1 MSNRA
6 IIIGQDR
13 DYCYILREFLALR
26 DMYVT
31 VVLDYK
37 EGLDRLFYEK
47 PDLTIFESAGPEPL
61 RECVDAIKASNEFEI
76 VDFIGSQ
83 NVTAGKKPVL
93 LFDDKSR
100 INCLFDFLKSDFS
113 QTQPEQTPDTG
124 DEGSLESAFYPSL
137 LIDIYLKKRSGVLS
151 ITSSTNLIIYFING
165 NPVFA
170 EGGDIETAIG
180 RILLNSGKIDEE
192 TYEKAVDIASKNK
205 QKFGQIL
212 FEMGITSPHELNSFL
227 EFQMQEKILKGFYY
241 IKGRYEFKSGD
252 EFADRIVLYHVDLS
266 KVIYEGVKR
275 YIDVNGLE
283 DANPVIII
291 DPKLRGDING
301 LGLKPKELR
310 FVQLLK
316 DRATVREVLEGS
328 RLERPEALKLL
339 YFLSLFRLLKISG
352 MSTDD
357 IGRASIE
364 KRIRENETGSGA
376 GDAPEFHS
384 DMESVFAELK
394 ELESE
399 ESQESGFG
407 MGQSEAAGEVT
418 HQGAAGSGTEEEPE
432 SDSRDGN
439 SHAFES
445 LFGFSEE
452 RSEPKPTL
460 ESGTNHGLESP
471 GSPEFEED
479 NDEESYYVL
488 DTEEE
493 QFQNGE
499 PPAGTPVH
507 EIELDLEQETGE
519 SGPPA
524 WEETPAASQ
533 FQESGLPVDEDLKS
547 AADRDQYQPDQGNE
561 NSISAFFQAYGIV
574 NEGGE
579 TGIETESPAA
589 AAEPFSPG
597 QTAGPGPSAEE
608 ESDDSGKEHSSGF
621 NDRVAEFYSSI
632 GDKDYYEILG
642 VSRDSTPAEIRDS
655 YYHLV
660 KYYHPDVNPNADHE
674 TRAKAEEIFTRITT
688 AYETL
693 SQGDKRAQYDSHEEL
708 SALKSQAKYIYEAE
722 MTFKKGI
729 TLLVQRN
736 YTEAEKHLREA
747 VQMNPDEAAYIGAH
761 GWTRF
766 LAADD
771 KTSVLQEVRNC
782 LENAIK
788 MNDKIAENYYY
799 MGCVY
804 KHTNDFRNAAKYFEK
819 AIEIDPDYIEAK
831 REVRLINT
839 RRTNVINDKKLE
851 KNFWSS
857 LFKK

>member
-1 MSNRA
+1 LSKRA

-13 DYCYILREFLALR
+13 DYCYVLREFLALR
-26 DMYVT
+26 EMYVT
-31 VVLDYK
+31 VVLDYR
-37 EGLDRLFYEK
+37 EGLDRLLYEK
-47 PDLTIFESAGPEPL
+47 PDLTIFESSGPEPV
-61 RECVDAIKASNEFEI
+61 RECVDAIRESNEFEI
-76 VDFIGSQ
+76 VDFGSVQ
-83 NVTAGKKPVL
+83 TVKTGKKPVL
-93 LFDDKSR
+93 LFEDKSR
-100 INCLFDFLKSDFS
+100 INSLFDFLKSGFS
-113 QTQPEQTPDTG
+113 EPEPGQPPDTG
-124 DEGSLESAFYPSL
+124 DEGSLESIFYPSL
-137 LIDIYLKKRSGVLS
+137 LVDIYLKKRSGILS
-151 ITSSTNLIIYFING
+151 ITSSAKLIIYFING

-241 IKGRYEFKSGD
+241 VTGRYEFKSGD

-275 YIDVNGLE
+275 YIDVSGLE
-283 DANPVIII
+283 EANPAIVI
-291 DPKLRGDING
+291 DPKLRGDINS

-316 DRATVREVLEGS
+316 DRATVGEVLEGS
-328 RLERPEALKLL
+328 RLEKPEALKLL
-339 YFLSLFRLLKISG
+339 YFLSLFRLVKISG
-352 MSTDD
+352 MSQDD

-364 KRIRENETGSGA
+364 RRIRENETGPGASG
-376 GDAPEFHS
+376 GPEFHS

-399 ESQESGFG
+399 ESRDGGFG
-407 MGQSEAAGEVT
+407 TGRSEAAGEVT
-418 HQGAAGSGTEEEPE
+418 YQGAAEPDTEHEPE
-432 SDSRDGN
+432 TVSQDGN
-439 SHAFES
+439 SHGFES
-445 LFGFSEE
+445 LLGLGGE
-452 RSEPKPTL
+452 RSEPEPQF
-460 ESGTNHGLESP
+460 ESVTNHGLESP
-471 GSPEFEED
+471 GPPAFEED
-479 NDEESYYVL
+479 NNEEDYYVL

-493 QFQNGE
+493 ESLNGAQ
-499 PPAGTPVH
+499 PPSSPVY
-507 EIELDLEQETGE
+507 EIELDLEPETGE
-519 SGPPA
+519 TGSSA
-524 WEETPAASQ
+524 RDEAPAASQ
-533 FQESGLPVDEDLKS
+533 FEESGLPAGEDRES
-547 AADRDQYQPDQGNE
+547 APERDIHQPDRGND
-561 NSISAFFQAYGIV
+561 SISAFFQAYGNV
-574 NEGGE
+574 NESGE
-579 TGIETESPAA
+579 TGIETGSPAGE
-589 AAEPFSPG
+589 AELFFPDKPEGSDSP
-597 QTAGPGPSAEE
+597 AEIE
-608 ESDDSGKEHSSGF
+608 IDDAGKEHSSGF
-621 NDRVAEFYSSI
+621 SERVAEFYSEL

-660 KYYHPDVNPNADHE
+660 KHYHPDVNPNADHE
-674 TRAKAEEIFTRITT
+674 TRARAEEIFTQITT

-693 SQGDKRAQYDSHEEL
+693 SQGDKKAQYDSHEEL

-747 VQMNPDEAAYIGAH
+747 VQMNPDEAAYLGAY

-766 LAADD
+766 LAAED
-771 KTSVLQEVRNC
+771 KTSVLPEVKSC
-782 LENAIK
+782 LENAIR

-799 MGCVY
+799 TGCLY
-804 KHTNDFRNAAKYFEK
+804 KHTNDLRNAAKYFEK

-839 RRTNVINDKKLE
+839 RRTNVINDKKIE

>member
-1 MSNRA
+1 LSRRA
-6 IIIGQDR
+6 LIIGQDR
-13 DYCYILREFLALR
+13 DYCYVLREFLALR
-26 DMYVT
+26 ELYVT

-47 PDLTIFESAGPEPL
+47 PDLTIFESSGPEPV
-61 RECVDAIKASNEFEI
+61 RACVDAIRESNEFEI
-76 VDFIGSQ
+76 VDFGSGQ
-83 NVTAGKKPVL
+83 AIRTGTKSVL
-93 LFDDKSR
+93 FFDDKSR
-100 INCLFDFLKSDFS
+100 INSLFDFLKSGFS
-113 QTQPEQTPDTG
+113 QPQPEQPPDTG
-124 DEGSLESAFYPSL
+124 DEGSLECTFYPSL
-137 LIDIYLKKRSGVLS
+137 LVDINLKKKSGVLS

-241 IKGRYEFKSGD
+241 IKGKYVFKSGD
-252 EFADRIVLYHVDLS
+252 EFADRIVLYQVDVS

-275 YIDVNGLE
+275 YIDVNDLE
-283 DANPVIII
+283 EANPAIII
-291 DPKLRGDING
+291 DPKLRTDINS

-339 YFLSLFRLLKISG
+339 YFLSLFRLVKMSGISP
-352 MSTDD
+352 DD

-364 KRIRENETGSGA
+364 KRIRESETGPGVSGA
-376 GDAPEFHS
+376 QEFHS

-399 ESQESGFG
+399 ESPEVGLG
-407 MGQSEAAGEVT
+407 TGHSETVDEIV
-418 HQGAAGSGTEEEPE
+418 HQGEEQEPE
-432 SDSRDGN
+432 AKSAAGN

-445 LFGFSEE
+445 RFGFSEGA
-452 RSEPKPTL
+452 SEPEVPL
-460 ESGTNHGLESP
+460 EGSPNSGFESP
-471 GSPEFEED
+471 GPSAYEE
-479 NDEESYYVL
+479 NNKEEEYYIL
-488 DTEEE
+488 DTEGEE
-493 QFQNGE
+493 PQAGE
-499 PPAGTPVH
+499 PQVSPPVY
-507 EIELDLEQETGE
+507 EIELDLGPEAGE
-519 SGPPA
+519 NGQSA
-524 WEETPAASQ
+524 WGEAPTTPQ
-533 FQESGLPVDEDLKS
+533 FQEPARPGGEDREG
-547 AADRDQYQPDQGNE
+547 APDTDQYPSDQGNE
-561 NSISAFFQAYGIV
+561 SGLSALFQPYGDV

-579 TGIETESPAA
+579 IEKDTETPAGGVEFIFTGQSAGFESPA
-589 AAEPFSPG
+589 EK
-597 QTAGPGPSAEE
+597 
-608 ESDDSGKEHSSGF
+608 ESDTAGKEHSSGF
-621 NDRVAEFYSSI
+621 SDRVAGFHSAI

-642 VSRDSTPAEIRDS
+642 VSRDSTVEEIRDS
-655 YYHLV
+655 YYQLV
-660 KYYHPDVNPNADHE
+660 KHYHPDVNPNADQE

-693 SQGDKRAQYDSHEEL
+693 SQGDKRSQYDSHEEL

-729 TLLVQRN
+729 TLLIQRN

-747 VQMNPDEAAYIGAH
+747 VQMNPDEAAYLGAH

-766 LAADD
+766 LAAED
-771 KTSVLQEVRNC
+771 KMSVLQEVRSC

-788 MNDKIAENYYY
+788 MNDKIPENYYY

-804 KHTNDFRNAAKYFEK
+804 KHTNDLRNAAKYFEK

-839 RRTNVINDKKLE
+839 RRTNITNDKKIE

>member
-1 MSNRA
+1 MSRRA
-6 IIIGQDR
+6 LIIGRDR
-13 DYCYILREFLALR
+13 DYCYVLREFLALR
-26 DMYVT
+26 ELYVT

-47 PDLTIFESAGPEPL
+47 PDLTIFESSGPEPV
-61 RECVDAIKASNEFEI
+61 RACVDAIRESNEFEI
-76 VDFIGSQ
+76 VDFGSGQ
-83 NVTAGKKPVL
+83 AIKTGAKPVL

-100 INCLFDFLKSDFS
+100 INSLFDFLKSGFS
-113 QTQPEQTPDTG
+113 QPQPEQPPDTG
-124 DEGSLESAFYPSL
+124 DEGSLESTFYPSL
-137 LIDIYLKKRSGVLS
+137 LVDINLKKKSGVLS

-241 IKGRYEFKSGD
+241 TKGKYEFKSGD
-252 EFADRIVLYHVDLS
+252 EFADRIVLYQVDVS

-275 YIDVNGLE
+275 YIDVNDLE
-283 DANPVIII
+283 EANPAIII
-291 DPKLRGDING
+291 DPRLRTDINS

-316 DRATVREVLEGS
+316 DRATVVEVLEGS

-339 YFLSLFRLLKISG
+339 YFLSLFRLVKMSG
-352 MSTDD
+352 ISTDD

-364 KRIRENETGSGA
+364 KRIRESETGPRVSG
-376 GDAPEFHS
+376 APEFHS

-399 ESQESGFG
+399 ESP
-407 MGQSEAAGEVT
+407 EVGLGT
-418 HQGAAGSGTEEEPE
+418 GHSDTVDEIVYQGAEQEPE
-432 SDSRDGN
+432 AKSAAGN

-445 LFGFSEE
+445 RFGFSEGA
-452 RSEPKPTL
+452 SEPEVPF
-460 ESGTNHGLESP
+460 EGSPNGGFESP
-471 GSPEFEED
+471 GPSAYEE
-479 NDEESYYVL
+479 NNKEEEYYIL
-488 DTEEE
+488 DTEREE
-493 QFQNGE
+493 PQAGE
-499 PPAGTPVH
+499 PQGSPPVY
-507 EIELDLEQETGE
+507 EIELDLDLDPEAGE
-519 SGPPA
+519 NGQSA
-524 WEETPAASQ
+524 WGKAPTTPQ
-533 FQESGLPVDEDLKS
+533 FQEPARPGGEDREG
-547 AADRDQYQPDQGNE
+547 APDTDQYPSDQGNE
-561 NSISAFFQAYGIV
+561 SGLSALFQPYGDV

-579 TGIETESPAA
+579 TEKDTEPPAGGAEFIFTGQSAGFETPA
-589 AAEPFSPG
+589 EK
-597 QTAGPGPSAEE
+597 
-608 ESDDSGKEHSSGF
+608 ESDTAGKEHSSGF
-621 NDRVAEFYSSI
+621 SDRVAGFHSTI

-642 VSRDSTPAEIRDS
+642 VSRDSTVEEIRDS
-655 YYHLV
+655 YYQLV
-660 KYYHPDVNPNADHE
+660 KHYHPDVNPNADHE

-729 TLLVQRN
+729 TLLIQRN

-747 VQMNPDEAAYIGAH
+747 VQMNPDEAAYQGAH
-761 GWTRF
+761 GWARF
-766 LAADD
+766 LAAED
-771 KTSVLQEVRNC
+771 KMSVLPEVRSC

-788 MNDKIAENYYY
+788 MNDKIPENYYY

-804 KHTNDFRNAAKYFEK
+804 KHTNDLRNAAKYFEK

-839 RRTNVINDKKLE
+839 RRTNITNDKKIE

>member
-26 DMYVT
+26 EMYVT

-47 PDLTIFESAGPEPL
+47 PDLTIFESSGPEPV
-61 RECVDAIKASNEFEI
+61 RECVDAIRASNEFEI
-76 VDFIGSQ
+76 VDFGSGQ
-83 NVTAGKKPVL
+83 TVKTGKKPVL
-93 LFDDKSR
+93 FFEDKSR
-100 INCLFDFLKSDFS
+100 INTLFDFLKSGFS
-113 QTQPEQTPDTG
+113 QPEPGQPPDTG
-124 DEGSLESAFYPSL
+124 DEGSLESVFYPSL

-180 RILLNSGKIDEE
+180 RILLSSGKIDEE

-227 EFQMQEKILKGFYY
+227 EFQMQEKILKGFFY

-252 EFADRIVLYHVDLS
+252 EFADRIVLYQVDLS

-275 YIDVNGLE
+275 YIDANGLE
-283 DANPVIII
+283 EANPVIII

-352 MSTDD
+352 MSPDD

-364 KRIRENETGSGA
+364 KRIRENETGTGASG
-376 GDAPEFHS
+376 APEFHS
-384 DMESVFAELK
+384 DMEGVFAELK

-399 ESQESGFG
+399 ESGEAGFG
-407 MGQSEAAGEVT
+407 VGQSGAAGEVAY
-418 HQGAAGSGTEEEPE
+418 QGAAGPGAEEEPE
-432 SDSRDGN
+432 AEYQDGN

-452 RSEPKPTL
+452 RSEPEPTL
-460 ESGTNHGLESP
+460 ESGTDDGRESP
-471 GSPEFEED
+471 GPPEFEED
-479 NDEESYYVL
+479 NNEEDYYVL

-493 QFQNGE
+493 LSRNGE
-499 PPAGTPVH
+499 HPSSTPVY
-507 EIELDLEQETGE
+507 EIELDLERDSEE
-519 SGPPA
+519 AGPPDWGEA
-524 WEETPAASQ
+524 PSAPQSREPGLSADEGRETEP
-533 FQESGLPVDEDLKS
+533 E
-547 AADRDQYQPDQGNE
+547 RDQYQPDRGNE
-561 NSISAFFQAYGIV
+561 NSISAFFQAYGNI
-574 NEGGE
+574 NEGGD
-579 TGIETESPAA
+579 TGIETEPRTEEEELFFSGLPAG
-589 AAEPFSPG
+589 SD
-597 QTAGPGPSAEE
+597 PSAEK
-608 ESDDSGKEHSSGF
+608 ESDPAGKEHSAGF
-621 NDRVAEFYSSI
+621 SERVDEFYSAL
-632 GDKDYYEILG
+632 GDKDHYEILA
-642 VSRDSTPAEIRDS
+642 VSRDSTPEEVRDS

-660 KYYHPDVNPNADHE
+660 KCYHPDVNPNADQE

-736 YTEAEKHLREA
+736 YAEAEKHLREA
-747 VQMNPDEAAYIGAH
+747 VQMNPDEAAYLGAY

-766 LAADD
+766 LAAED
-771 KTSVLQEVRNC
+771 KTSVLPEVRSC
-782 LENAIK
+782 LENAIR
-788 MNDKIAENYYY
+788 MNDKIPENYYY
-799 MGCVY
+799 TGCVY
-804 KHTNDFRNAAKYFEK
+804 KHTNDLRNAAKYFEK

-839 RRTNVINDKKLE
+839 RRTNVVNDKKIE